1 MLLDYYCFAQYI
13 KANPFTLLQILMV
26 RKSTL
31 FNVFGR
37 SPIKPMQAHMAVSYK
52 CATILLPFFEA
63 IIAKQWDK
71 AKELKQQIIKLEHEA
86 DGHKRDLRLHLP
98 NNLFLPV
105 ARTDLLEIILLQD
118 KIANQAKDVAGL
130 LYARQMH
137 FPDVV
142 ANLFINLLK
151 RCLDACNQAQQA
163 INELDELLETGF
175 GGNEVQIVET
185 MIEEL
190 IHIEHDTDELQSQIY
205 QSLFKIEK
213 ELPPVEIMFLYKAVE
228 WIGDLANH
236 ANHIGGQLQLLLA
249 S

>member
-1 MLLDYYCFAQYI
+1 
-13 KANPFTLLQILMV
+13 MV
-26 RKSTL
+26 RKSSL

-37 SPIKPMQAHMAVSYK
+37 SPIKPMQAHMAVAYK
-52 CATILLPFFEA
+52 CAMLLIPFFEA
-63 IIAKQWDK
+63 AF
-71 AKELKQQIIKLEHEA
+71 AKEWEQAETLKQQIIELEHEA
-86 DGHKRDLRLHLP
+86 DAQKRDLRLHLP

-118 KIANQAKDVAGL
+118 KIANQTKDIAGL
-130 LYARQMH
+130 IYARRMH
-137 FPDVV
+137 FPEMVSS
-142 ANLFINLLK
+142 LFSNLLR
-151 RCLDACNQAQQA
+151 RCLDACCQAQQA

-205 QSLFKIEK
+205 QALFKVEQD
-213 ELPPVEIMFLYKAVE
+213 LPPVEIIFLYKTVE
-228 WIGDLANH
+228 WVGELANH
-236 ANHIGGQLQLLLA
+236 ANNIGGQLQLLLA

>member
-1 MLLDYYCFAQYI
+1 
-13 KANPFTLLQILMV
+13 MV

-37 SPIKPMQAHMAVSYK
+37 SPIKPMQAHMAVAYQ
-52 CATILLPFFEA
+52 CASLLLPFFDA
-63 IIAKQWDK
+63 VVAKQWQQ
-71 AKELKQQIIKLEHEA
+71 AKELQQQIIELEHEA
-86 DGHKRDLRLHLP
+86 DAQKRDLRLHLP

-118 KIANQAKDVAGL
+118 KIANQTKDIAGL

-137 FPDVV
+137 FPEGV
-142 ANLFINLLK
+142 ANLFIGLLK
-151 RCLDACNQAQQA
+151 RCLDACGQAHQA

-175 GGNEVQIVET
+175 AGNQVHIVET

-190 IHIEHDTDELQSQIY
+190 IHIEHDTDEIQSQIY
-205 QSLFKIEK
+205 QALFKIEQD
-213 ELPPVEIMFLYKAVE
+213 LPPVEIIFLYKTVQ

-236 ANHIGGQLQLLLA
+236 ANHIGGQLQLFIA